1 MAFFDP
7 TLVSLVA
14 ILGLMA
20 LTLGASVI
28 WGLYQVQSAE
38 LPVATRYAGL
48 RVRLAD
54 THAELQ
60 RKKEELREI
69 ERKIH
74 DRDRLAAEVE
84 VLERRLQEIR
94 LEWENLAAAREE
106 IRKVKDEAAEAA
118 SSRAAVEKELND
130 LIDQVQRVRAELDAD
145 RIADLERRK
154 KEAEDDLRR
163 LQSELEATR
172 QDIEPALRII
182 GEARTVETRVEALR
196 LEIERL
202 EPEIE
207 GLRSY
212 RDRLVA
218 DLAEAR
224 AQRESE
230 RMACEEARAELARI
244 EEECGKLRDERRSLA
259 NEIKTLETW
268 RDRLKAE
275 VQSGAQS
282 APRPDKPSDEQ
293 RKAMLADLVERPA
306 CLKTPETV
314 RTGQPRPEVDA
325 LQTVKAYLRQHG
337 LVFSERTVN
346 AFHTALKV
354 NDTSQLT
361 VLAGVSGTGKSLLP
375 RRYAEAMGIHFL
387 QVAVEPRWD
396 SPQDLLGFYNYVEQ
410 KYRATDLARLL
421 AHLDPWRSLE
431 LPENTPDRRNHMA
444 LVLLDEM
451 NLARVEY
458 YFSEFLSR
466 LEARPAWRTGLSE
479 DACKDALI
487 PVDIR
492 GLDDAPRLFPA
503 HNLLFVGTMN
513 DDEST
518 QSLSDKVLDRGN
530 VLQFPAPST
539 FETPTLS
546 QVGRPAASAAAQ
558 SFTEWRGWVRS
569 IERLSTSELQFA
581 RKTIDTLSSIMRG
594 FGRPFGHRLNQAILA
609 YAANYPSKPND
620 RLDIRSPLADQ
631 IEFRILPKL
640 RGIDV
645 DQHQREFDDL
655 DRLIRTELDD
665 AELAEKVRVEQNHSS
680 RLFVWRGLTRRT

>member
-14 ILGLMA
+14 ILGVMA
-20 LTLGASVI
+20 LTLGATVA
-28 WGLYQVQSAE
+28 WGFYQVQSGR
-38 LPVATRYAGL
+38 LPEATRFTDI
-48 RVRLAD
+48 RERLAL
-54 THAELQ
+54 AQVELVRMQ
-60 RKKEELREI
+60 AELRESD
-69 ERKIH
+69 RKIH
-74 DRDRLAAEVE
+74 ERDRLIAEVQVHE
-84 VLERRLQEIR
+84 QRLGELR
-94 LEWENLAAAREE
+94 LELENLVAAREE
-106 IRKVKDEAAEAA
+106 IRRVKDEAAEAA
-118 SSRAAVEKELND
+118 SSKATVERELKD
-130 LIDQVQRVRAELDAD
+130 LMDQVQRVRAELDPD
-145 RIADLERRK
+145 RISELERRK
-154 KEAEDDLRR
+154 REAEEEMRR
-163 LQSELEATR
+163 LQAELELKR
-172 QDIEPALRII
+172 QASESALRII
-182 GEARTVETRVEALR
+182 GEAKTIETRVEALR

-202 EPEIE
+202 EAEITD
-207 GLRSY
+207 LRSN
-212 RDRLVA
+212 RDRLAA

-224 AQRESE
+224 ALREAE
-230 RMACEEARAELARI
+230 RRAYEEARAGLGLVEA
-244 EEECGKLRDERRSLA
+244 ECRQLRDERGNLA
-259 NEIKTLETW
+259 NEIKTLKTL
-268 RDRLKAE
+268 RDSLKAM
-275 VQSGAQS
+275 VQTVGRSSPELGQ
-282 APRPDKPSDEQ
+282 PSDDQ
-293 RKAMLADLVERPA
+293 RKAMLADLVKGPV
-306 CLKTPETV
+306 CLKRPETL
-314 RTGQPRPEVDA
+314 RTGQPRSEIDA
-325 LQTVKAYLRQHG
+325 LDEVKKYLSKHR

-346 AFHTALKV
+346 AFHTALKI

-410 KYRATDLARLL
+410 KYRATELARLL
-421 AHLDPWRSLE
+421 AYLDPWRSLD
-431 LPENTPDRRNHMA
+431 LPKDAPDYRNHMA

-466 LEARPAWRTGLSE
+466 LEARPAWRTGLSQ

-492 GLDDAPRLFPA
+492 GLDDTPRLLPA

-530 VLQFPAPST
+530 VLQFAAPRT
-539 FETPTLS
+539 FETPK
-546 QVGRPAASAAAQ
+546 GGGPASSSDAQ

-569 IERLSTSELQFA
+569 VEELPTKELEIA

-594 FGRPFGHRLNQAILA
+594 FSRSFGHRLNQAILA
-609 YAANYPSKPND
+609 YAANYPRKPHD
-620 RLDIRSPLADQ
+620 RDDQLDVRLPLADQ

-640 RGIDV
+640 RGLDV

-665 AELAEKVRVEQNHSS
+665 AEFAEKVRDEQNHSS